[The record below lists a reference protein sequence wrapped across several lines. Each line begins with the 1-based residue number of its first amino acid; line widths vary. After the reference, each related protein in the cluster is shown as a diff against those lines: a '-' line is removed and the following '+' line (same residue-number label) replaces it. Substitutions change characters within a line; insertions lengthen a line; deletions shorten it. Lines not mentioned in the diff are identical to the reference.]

1 MAQQR
6 AGAHYR
12 RMLSYFSLWSTIGKG
27 HAFFCHR
34 MALIKPVLFRSNPP
48 PCCVWVS
55 PCITHTDPS
64 QHTRRRQDCVS
75 SSSWS
80 IKSPTVEFL
89 ILSSSIPSE
98 KKRLPNLIWTFKWN
112 FFKIFWWKADSNSNW
127 DRGEHASMLFLCCR
141 GNHRNCERNTVG
153 GRAAVNWDLSIDQ
166 LYRPTVPQCPVVH
179 QRIAQV
185 VK

>member
-1 MAQQR
+1 MDIDMDGTAASRSTLQEDALLFFFVVDDR
-6 AGAHYR
+6 KRSRLFLSSDGANQTR
-12 RMLSYFSLWSTIGKG
+12 IVSVKS
-27 HAFFCHR
+27 
-34 MALIKPVLFRSNPP
+34 P

-166 LYRPTVPQCPVVH
+166 LYRPTVPQCPV
-179 QRIAQV
+179 
-185 VK
+185 